1 MLQNLDKNISFS
13 ILSNYLLTFLDS
25 ACFSIHLRLIHKI
38 KCHGITD
45 NIAAWIA
52 EWLKDRKQRVVLN
65 GARSDLEDVLS
76 GVPQGSVLGPT
87 LFLLFVNDIDTVIAS
102 HIQKFANDCKVY
114 RTIHTNAE
122 IAILQEDIKNL
133 CQWSKDWQM
142 VFNVKKCKSLHIGYN
157 NPNHDYIMDKEVL
170 QSVSEES
177 DLGVIISSDLK
188 PSKQCVSAV
197 KKANM
202 TLGMIKRHI
211 VSRDKDTIIRLFK
224 GLVRP
229 K

>member
-1 MLQNLDKNISFS
+1 
-13 ILSNYLLTFLDS
+13 
-25 ACFSIHLRLIHKI
+25 
-38 KCHGITD
+38 
-45 NIAAWIA
+45 
-52 EWLKDRKQRVVLN
+52 
-65 GARSDLEDVLS
+65 
-76 GVPQGSVLGPT
+76 
-87 LFLLFVNDIDTVIAS
+87 
-102 HIQKFANDCKVY
+102 
-114 RTIHTNAE
+114 
-122 IAILQEDIKNL
+122 
-133 CQWSKDWQM
+133 
-142 VFNVKKCKSLHIGYN
+142 
-157 NPNHDYIMDKEVL
+157 MDKEVL

-229 K
+229 NLEYCIQSWNPAPVKDIELLEQVQHRDN